1 VARFSIEAALRGLA
15 ARERSALS
23 RIITL
28 LESVRTDDRAAAE
41 IVLEQVL
48 ALRAKRERPAIRLGI
63 TGPPGVGKS
72 TFIEA
77 LGSHVLSL
85 GLTVAVL
92 AIDPSSQKTGG
103 SILGDKTRMA
113 RLAVE
118 PRAFVRPSSAGA
130 HLGGVAA
137 RTREAVLVCEAFGFD
152 LIIVETVGVG
162 QSETDV
168 ASMVDTFLL
177 MALPGSGDEL
187 QGMKRGI
194 MELCDLVVVNKADG
208 DNVVRARNTAADLR
222 SALKLFG
229 PRAAGFLPRVLL
241 ASAALGEG
249 VAETWD
255 SVVSHQEL
263 LTSSGELLR
272 KQRDERRHFF
282 RVLLLEKLSASFEA
296 AHRAAIQELESAV
309 LEGRITASGAV
320 AQLFAST
327 SAQG

>member
-1 VARFSIEAALRGLA
+1 
-15 ARERSALS
+15 
-23 RIITL
+23 
-28 LESVRTDDRAAAE
+28 
-41 IVLEQVL
+41 
-48 ALRAKRERPAIRLGI
+48 
-63 TGPPGVGKS
+63 
-72 TFIEA
+72 
-77 LGSHVLSL
+77 
-85 GLTVAVL
+85 
-92 AIDPSSQKTGG
+92 
-103 SILGDKTRMA
+103 
-113 RLAVE
+113 
-118 PRAFVRPSSAGA
+118 
-130 HLGGVAA
+130 
-137 RTREAVLVCEAFGFD
+137 
-152 LIIVETVGVG
+152 
-162 QSETDV
+162 
-168 ASMVDTFLL
+168 
-177 MALPGSGDEL
+177 
-187 QGMKRGI
+187 MKRGI